1 MKKSFTLFSTL
12 VLVFIFSIIA
22 VNLYEIK
29 SISSINIQN
38 QYKYIQAKN
47 HLLFLEE
54 YLKNLESLD
63 SLEKVQIENEK
74 FEIIALIE
82 KIEEEKY
89 EIEMWVKAI
98 DFNIRVYKKEVLENN
113 L

>member
-98 DFNIRVYKKEVLENN
+98 DFNVRVYKKEVLENN